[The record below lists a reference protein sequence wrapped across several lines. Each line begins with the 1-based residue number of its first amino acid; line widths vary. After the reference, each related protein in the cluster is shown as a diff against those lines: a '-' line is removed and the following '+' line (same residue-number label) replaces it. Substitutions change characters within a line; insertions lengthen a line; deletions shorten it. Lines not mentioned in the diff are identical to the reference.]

1 VEACCADS
9 HRCAT
14 IGESVC
20 VERIAQQLPAPFSTE
35 TNWRFAVYSW
45 IFRYPNMRR
54 WNWLECLAVAVL
66 LATGGCARPAETVPV
81 HGTVLYRGQPLQTGV
96 VAFVSDPQRHSQH
109 VLAVAKLQPDGH
121 FSVEWEGR
129 EGIPPGWYR
138 ISVICPD
145 ARGWP
150 DKYCDPDRSGLE
162 CQILPQ
168 QTNMLVIRLE

>member
-1 VEACCADS
+1 MRD
-9 HRCAT
+9 HRR
-14 IGESVC
+14 IGLRRTDRPSNCLRHLARKQIGGLLSIPE
-20 VERIAQQLPAPFSTE
+20 
-35 TNWRFAVYSW
+35 

-109 VLAVAKLQPDGH
+109 VLAVAKLQPDGR
-121 FSVEWEGR
+121 FCVEWEGR